1 MERPW
6 LKHYP
11 PEVPSTYDYPR
22 ENLAS
27 FLLHSA
33 EAYPDRPALWF
44 FGYQMTYREL
54 LNACCRFANA
64 MRAIPLNKG
73 DRLAIMLPNCPQAV
87 IAYYGA
93 LLAGLTVVQ
102 HNPMYTPRELKHQL
116 EDCGA
121 KVLVTLDELWPRVEA
136 VEGELPVEYYVVTSI
151 RDYLPP
157 VKSLLYPLQ
166 KSRQGGIPKVPYGT
180 RIVAWKH
187 CLASASAELPQVEV
201 DPMEDVALIQYTGGT
216 TGVPKGAMLTHYNL
230 VANAIQSSLWTYKLQ
245 RGKERYLAVLPFFHV
260 FGMTVLMNQS
270 MYTGGML
277 ILVPRFQAEQV
288 LKLIH
293 DFKPTVFPG
302 TPTMYIALMNHPD
315 RPRYDL
321 SSVEVCV
328 SGAAPLPHEVQVQWE
343 KLTGGK
349 LVEGYGLTEASPIT
363 HANNFWAERK
373 PGSIGLPFPD
383 TDAQVVDP
391 DGNPLPVGE
400 IGELAVRGPQ
410 VMKGYWNRPD
420 ETASVLRNG
429 WLFTGDLAKMDE
441 DGYFYI
447 VDRKKDIIIAGG
459 YNIYPRE
466 VEEVLY
472 EHPAVAEAA
481 VVGVEDPYRGQ
492 TVKAFIQLKPG
503 MHVTEQEL
511 DEWCRANLAAYKVPR
526 AYEFRDSL
534 PKSAVGKILRRALT
548 EEATR
553 QA

>member
-27 FLLHSA
+27 FVLRSA

-44 FGYQMTYREL
+44 FGFKMSYREL
-54 LNACCRFANA
+54 LDACCRFANA

-73 DRLAIMLPNCPQAV
+73 DRVAIMLPNCPQAV

-121 KVLVTLDELWPRVEA
+121 RVLVTLDELWSRVEA

-166 KSRQGGIPKVPYGT
+166 MSRHGGVPKVPYGT
-180 RIVAWKH
+180 RVLAWKH
-187 CLASASAELPQVEV
+187 CLASAASDLPKVEI
-201 DPMEDVALIQYTGGT
+201 DPMEDIALIQYTGGT

-230 VANAIQSSLWTYKLQ
+230 VANAIQSALWTYKLQ

-293 DFKPTVFPG
+293 EFKPTVFPG
-302 TPTMYIALMNHPD
+302 TPTMYIALMNHPN
-315 RPRYDL
+315 RARYDL
-321 SSVEVCV
+321 SSIEVCV
-328 SGAAPLPHEVQVQWE
+328 SGAAPLPHEVQAQWE

-373 PGSIGLPFPD
+373 PGSIGIPFPD
-383 TDAQVVDP
+383 TEARVVDP
-391 DGNPLPVGE
+391 DGKPLPVGE

-429 WLFTGDLAKMDE
+429 WLVTGDLAKMDE

-503 MHVTEQEL
+503 MLVTEQEL